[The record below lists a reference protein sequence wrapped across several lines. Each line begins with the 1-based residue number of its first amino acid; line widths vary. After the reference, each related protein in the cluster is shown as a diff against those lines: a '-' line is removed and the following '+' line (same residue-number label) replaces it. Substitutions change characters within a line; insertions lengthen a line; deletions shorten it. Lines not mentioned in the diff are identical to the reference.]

1 MNDIQ
6 IVLENQRNYF
16 NAGATRT
23 LDFRMEKLSIL
34 KKSIQKNEKQIIEA
48 LWSDLH
54 KSEFEAYA
62 TEIGIILEEINF
74 VMKHLKSWSKTKKV
88 RTPLTHFLSSSYIYS
103 EPYGVSLIISPW
115 NYPFQL
121 TMAPLIGAIA
131 AGNCAM
137 LKPSKYSPKTTEIMI
152 KIITECFSEEFV
164 AVAEPYGGRE
174 SIQALL
180 QQEFD
185 YIFFTGSVPVGKKV
199 MESAAKYLTPVTLE
213 LGGKSPCIVDMDS
226 DIKLAAKRITWGKF
240 LNAGQTCVAPDYLLV
255 HKSVKKQLLN
265 EIVGCIKE
273 FFGEDPSKSNDFPRI
288 VNERQF
294 DRLIALLDKGHM
306 VTGGGSNKEER
317 YIAPTIIENITWE
330 DPIMLDEIFGPILP
344 IIEFEDLEEVIK
356 MVNSKPKPLAL
367 YFFSNNKEH
376 QERIIK
382 MISYGGG
389 CINDTIIHVASTYAP
404 FGGVGASGMGC
415 YHGKGSFDLF
425 SHKKSVIKKSNIIDI
440 KVRYAP
446 YNDKI
451 KLLKKLMK

>member
-1 MNDIQ
+1 MNNIQ
-6 IVLENQRNYF
+6 LVLEKQRKYF
-16 NAGATRT
+16 NTGVTRDV
-23 LDFRMEKLSIL
+23 DFRMEKLNTL
-34 KKSIQKNEKQIIEA
+34 KESIQKNEKEILEA

-74 VMKHLKSWSKTKKV
+74 VMKHLKSWAKTKKV

-121 TMAPLIGAIA
+121 TMAPLIGSIA

-137 LKPSKYSPKTTEIMI
+137 LKPAKYSPKTTEIMA
-152 KIITECFSEEFV
+152 KIIEECFSEEFV
-164 AVAEPYGGRE
+164 AVVEPYGGRE

-180 QQEFD
+180 EEEFD
-185 YIFFTGSVPVGKKV
+185 YIFFTGSVPVGKVV
-199 MESAAKYLTPVTLE
+199 MEKAARHLTPVTLE
-213 LGGKSPCIVDMDS
+213 LGGKSPCIVDADS

-240 LNAGQTCVAPDYLLV
+240 LNSGQTCVAPDYLLV

-273 FFGEDPSKSNDFPRI
+273 FFGEDPSKSKDFPRI
-288 VNERQF
+288 INERQF
-294 DRLIALLDKGHM
+294 DRIIGLLDKGNI
-306 VTGGGSNKEER
+306 VTGGEYKKEER

-330 DPIMLDEIFGPILP
+330 DPVMLDEIFGPILP
-344 IIEFEDLEEVIK
+344 TIEFEDLEEVIT

-367 YFFSNNKEH
+367 YFFSNNKKH
-376 QERIIK
+376 QDRIIK

-389 CINDTIIHVASTYAP
+389 CINDTIIHVASAYAP
-404 FGGVGASGMGC
+404 FGGVGASGMGS

-440 KVRYAP
+440 KIRYAP

>member
-1 MNDIQ
+1 MNDIEM
-6 IVLENQRNYF
+6 ILEKQRNYF
-16 NAGATRT
+16 NTGATRD
-23 LDFRMEKLSIL
+23 LEFRMEKLSIL
-34 KKSIQKNEKQIIEA
+34 KKSIQKNEKQIAEA

-62 TEIGIILEEINF
+62 TEIGIILEEISF
-74 VMKHLKSWSKTKKV
+74 VMKHLRSWSKTKKV
-88 RTPLTHFLSSSYIYS
+88 KTPLMHFLSSSYIYS
-103 EPYGVSLIISPW
+103 EPYGVSLIMSPW
-115 NYPFQL
+115 NYPLQL

-137 LKPSKYSPKTTEIMI
+137 LKPSKYSPKTTEIII

-164 AVAEPYGGRE
+164 AVVEPYGGRE

-199 MESAAKYLTPVTLE
+199 MEAAAKHLTPVTLE

-265 EIVGCIKE
+265 EIVVCIKE

-306 VTGGGSNKEER
+306 VTGGEYNKEER
-317 YIAPTIIENITWE
+317 YIAPTIIENVTWE

-356 MVNSKPKPLAL
+356 IVNSKPKPLAL
-367 YFFSNNKEH
+367 YFFSNSKKH

>member
-1 MNDIQ
+1 MNDIEM
-6 IVLENQRNYF
+6 ILEKQRNYF
-16 NAGATRT
+16 NTGATRD
-23 LDFRMEKLSIL
+23 LEFRMEKLSIL
-34 KKSIQKNEKQIIEA
+34 KKSIQKNEKQIAEA

-62 TEIGIILEEINF
+62 TEIGIILEEISF
-74 VMKHLKSWSKTKKV
+74 VMKHLRSWSKTKKV
-88 RTPLTHFLSSSYIYS
+88 KTPLMHFLSSSYIYS
-103 EPYGVSLIISPW
+103 EPYGVSLIMSPW
-115 NYPFQL
+115 NYPLQL

-137 LKPSKYSPKTTEIMI
+137 LKPSKYSPKTTEIII

-164 AVAEPYGGRE
+164 AVVEPYGGRE

-199 MESAAKYLTPVTLE
+199 MEAAAKHLTPVTLE

-265 EIVGCIKE
+265 EIVVCIKE

-306 VTGGGSNKEER
+306 VTGGEYNKEER

-356 MVNSKPKPLAL
+356 IVNSKPKPLAL
-367 YFFSNNKEH
+367 YFFSNSKKH